1 MLFNYAAGST
11 KGLVTIKPVR
21 YFKDDA
27 ALTAD
32 TVTAEVEINA
42 TSSTYV
48 REGLDPV
55 AVLDLSRRMDREKI
69 DTMKK
74 AMVFVI
80 MKLTPMD
87 RLSIIIFSYGAAVG
101 LSPLRSMTLAAQNDL
116 KALTARKSLISTGRE
131 PLVCTGFQTGT
142 ALPVLSARVLSTG
155 QLARY

>member
-116 KALTARKSLISTGRE
+116 KALTARKSLITCRE

-142 ALPVLSARVLSTG
+142 ALPVLSARTLSTG